1 MKNKLILTLM
11 QSAIQLFS
19 LIAFSQNVTINYQT
33 WNPSSPPCDVFNT
46 ATNVPATINGTN
58 GTIQHV
64 TLIGDAKYSTSDQSV
79 QLDCSY
85 INASDIRGTKYRIAY
100 NFKVGH
106 RYIITVTSAALGSSS
121 APFLRL
127 DLTNNGSSG
136 GTACLGPQSVTPNLS
151 GNPPAIQY
159 SSTSFQDVQ
168 FAFSTPLASVF
179 PILEITSLP
188 AQSTSSNSIRIR
200 KIVIAETAP
209 APSFMLTPSSQ
220 TISCGSSVPLTFTVT
235 GSNIPNG
242 ATVSYNWNLGANNGW
257 NYNGSAAPS
266 TIMSGATNT
275 LTLTPVCGTVQNN
288 ISVTA
293 TVNGTNYNTNSTG
306 ISYSQ
311 PSLSI
316 IGNSSLCNGSTD
328 YIING
333 LVCNSSVVWTAP
345 PSNLATL
352 SSLTTS
358 PTTLTYGGSSGN
370 FTLTANVT
378 SCGITTPVTLPVRV
392 GSFTASDYTLTANS
406 SLNQPLLWCPN
417 TTYGFSLSGPASNY
431 LWTVPTGWTSTY
443 NGGYINTMRS
453 PSGSTPPTATI
464 QVAFT
469 EPCGTSLTKTFFA
482 AFSSS
487 ACIGTDPRFTYS
499 PNPAPSFLNVAVAS
513 GFTSTTRI
521 RRIQIIRNSTAT
533 TVFDQSYG
541 TPGVTSAFISTSSF
555 QTGTHTLRIFD
566 GSTWAVY
573 QFVR

>member
-1 MKNKLILTLM
+1 M
-11 QSAIQLFS
+11 
-19 LIAFSQNVTINYQT
+19 
-33 WNPSSPPCDVFNT
+33 FNT

-58 GTIQHV
+58 GTIQHL

-79 QLDCSY
+79 QLDNRY
-85 INASDIRGTKYRIAY
+85 VNPSDIRGTKYRIAY

-106 RYIITVTSAALGSSS
+106 RYIITVTSAASGSSS

-136 GTACLGPQSVTPNLS
+136 GTACLGPQSVSPNLS

-159 SSTSFQDVQ
+159 NSTSFQDVQ
-168 FAFSTPLASVF
+168 FPFSTPLASLF

-209 APSFMLTPSSQ
+209 APSFTLTPSSQ

-257 NYNGSAAPS
+257 NHNGSAAPS
-266 TIMSGATNT
+266 TIMSGATNS

-293 TVNGTNYNTNSTG
+293 TVNGTNYNTNSTA

-316 IGNSSLCNGSTD
+316 IGNSSLCNGSAD

-352 SSLTTS
+352 SSFTTS

-378 SCGITTPVTLPVRV
+378 SCGVTNPVTLPVRV
-392 GSFTASDYTLTANS
+392 GPFTASDYTMTGGGSAT
-406 SLNQPLLWCPN
+406 QPLYWCPN
-417 TTYGFSLSGPASNY
+417 QTYSFSVNGSGSAYNWSWPSGWTVNYISNY
-431 LWTVPTGWTSTY
+431 LAVLKAPPSTSPPTGNVTV
-443 NGGYINTMRS
+443 M
-453 PSGSTPPTATI
+453 
-464 QVAFT
+464 FT
-469 EPCGTSLTKTFFA
+469 EPCGTQITKTFFTVY
-482 AFSSS
+482 SGS
-487 ACIGTDPRFTYS
+487 ACTGTDPRFTYS

-521 RRIQIIRNSTAT
+521 QRIQIIRNSTAT

-541 TPGVTSAFISTSSF
+541 TPGLTSAFISTSSF